1 MLIGREKESKILTDA
16 LHSKQSELIAVYG
29 RRRVGKTYLIRN
41 IYHDALILECIGM
54 HKASLKTQLEQFKIA
69 IQSLAGTTI
78 PIETPKNWS
87 QAFLLLQRILE
98 NISATEKKKVIF
110 FDELPWLAT
119 KKSGFL
125 TAFGHFWNSWVSKR
139 DDYVIVICGSAA
151 SWMITNIVRDKGGL
165 HNRIT
170 KSIRLLPFNLYE
182 TEKYLLTREVSLDK
196 FQLLQLYMAIGGI
209 PQYLNAVERGESAT
223 QIIDNLYFGK
233 NNILRGEFDIL
244 YNSLFENAATH
255 ISIIKALAA
264 KTKGLTRQQIIENT
278 QYSTGGTI
286 STVLFELQESGF
298 IQSYL
303 PFGKKN
309 KDAIFKLT
317 DELSLFHLRFIQ
329 PAKNYHKG
337 NWQQIALTSTYK
349 SWCGYAFENI
359 CLKHINQVKQ
369 ALNIGGVITSESVW
383 NSKGDETH
391 NGAQI
396 DLLID
401 RADKTINL
409 CEIKFSET
417 EYTITKSYAEE
428 LDKKVRVFK
437 EVLKPRKTIFKTLI
451 TTYGVKKN
459 NYYSGVDKEITM
471 DALFLKDL

>member
-1 MLIGREKESKILTDA
+1 
-16 LHSKQSELIAVYG
+16 
-29 RRRVGKTYLIRN
+29 
-41 IYHDALILECIGM
+41 
-54 HKASLKTQLEQFKIA
+54 
-69 IQSLAGTTI
+69 
-78 PIETPKNWS
+78 
-87 QAFLLLQRILE
+87 
-98 NISATEKKKVIF
+98 
-110 FDELPWLAT
+110 
-119 KKSGFL
+119 
-125 TAFGHFWNSWVSKR
+125 
-139 DDYVIVICGSAA
+139 
-151 SWMITNIVRDKGGL
+151 MITNIVRDKGGL

-182 TEKYLLTREVSLDK
+182 TEKYLLSREVSLDK

-278 QYSTGGTI
+278 KYSTGGTI
-286 STVLFELQESGF
+286 STILFELQESGF

-309 KDAIFKLT
+309 KDATFKLT

-329 PAKNYHKG
+329 PAKNSHEG

-359 CLKHINQVKQ
+359 CLKHINQIKQ

-383 NSKGDETH
+383 NGKGDETN

-396 DLLID
+396 DLLIA
-401 RADKTINL
+401 RADNTINL

-428 LDKKVRVFK
+428 LDKKARVFK
-437 EVLKPRKTIFKTLI
+437 EVIKSRKTIFKTLI

-459 NYYSGVDKEITM
+459 NYYSGIHKEINM
-471 DALFLKDL
+471 FALFLKDL